1 MGGGRESIGITT
13 LTAARTSAK
22 PVWLWLSG
30 LTRGQRKKQ
39 PLSGRCHISPG
50 GTAVS
55 GPAGLGAVP
64 DALGKLPRQGPV
76 APRPRRARPVE
87 SRGRHYPAL
96 GTRMPQNLAWDRDR
110 PVERGRIGP
119 QGMVSEAKLP
129 LGLGL
134 GQDSTARGSTTWTT
148 REGTDG
154 GGQLRDSRL
163 PQHGKRHSTWE

>member
-1 MGGGRESIGITT
+1 MRTKKKAALEWQMPH
-13 LTAARTSAK
+13 LTWRHRS
-22 PVWLWLSG
+22 VWPSWPRSCSRCSG
-30 LTRGQRKKQ
+30 ET
-39 PLSGRCHISPG
+39 PSSG
-50 GTAVS
+50 
-55 GPAGLGAVP
+55 
-64 DALGKLPRQGPV
+64 
-76 APRPRRARPVE
+76 
-87 SRGRHYPAL
+87 SRGPTAKESTSCGEQGETLPCARD
-96 GTRMPQNLAWDRDR
+96 QNATENSAWDRDR

-163 PQHGKRHSTWE
+163 PQHGKHHSTWDQTVANQLP